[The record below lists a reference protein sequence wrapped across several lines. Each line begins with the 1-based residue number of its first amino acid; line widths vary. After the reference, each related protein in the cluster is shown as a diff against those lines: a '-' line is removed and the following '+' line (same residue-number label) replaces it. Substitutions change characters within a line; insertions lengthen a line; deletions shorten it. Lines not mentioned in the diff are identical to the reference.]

1 MPRDMRRGLPQY
13 DCDKGRP
20 NRLHLIA
27 AIIVVLSGR
36 AIPQPPRRG
45 CKGSPR
51 HHKARGS
58 FIGASPFRQI
68 TGVALARAA
77 GEEACVWGAYHGQSR
92 HGCRAVFFHA
102 RIRYSGCDR
111 RCEVVHL
118 TKNRLSHR
126 PARDRERSR
135 GTSAPRPLPPAAD
148 ITAKMLTAALAE

>member
-1 MPRDMRRGLPQY
+1 MGGPDLSPGFDQSRGFVCAQ
-13 DCDKGRP
+13 GAVQRST
-20 NRLHLIA
+20 IGSA
-27 AIIVVLSGR
+27 A
-36 AIPQPPRRG
+36 PFWDN
-45 CKGSPR
+45 SPT
-51 HHKARGS
+51 
-58 FIGASPFRQI
+58 PFRQV